1 VTTSESNLPAESAVR
16 EQLERILSSTHF
28 AAAEGARRLLRF
40 LVEEKLSGR
49 GQRLKEYTLAVEVFG
64 RDPSFDSK
72 TNPAVRVEASR
83 LRRRLERY
91 YLTLGREDPVLIE
104 LPRGSYVPG
113 FLPHADV
120 LHLREHLAEA
130 RADREGAVATQS
142 LAMPLA
148 GGPSIAV
155 MPFENLGDETGAR
168 FADGITVEI
177 VTALSRFREFRVLGR
192 STVLRHR
199 GERDAVRLHAELG
212 ARYVLAGSVR
222 LAENRLRV
230 HAELLSG
237 ADGTVLWAEGFER
250 DLLAGSI
257 FEVQDEI
264 ANHVVATIAQ
274 PHGVISRPA
283 AEVARR
289 KAPGS
294 LDAYECLLLFYDYG
308 AHHSPEG
315 HRTVRTALQA
325 ETGKEPGAAA
335 LWAALSMVLNDT
347 WRFGFNVNGSREQAR
362 DEGLQAARK
371 AIQIDPLN
379 PLGYHALFLANFA
392 RGDLKGF
399 REAGNRAIELNP
411 NHTDILADYGL
422 HLTMCD
428 DWTLGRLFLKVALTL
443 NPEPPD
449 WYWFPFFIWHFENG
463 EFDAALDFALRSQ
476 NQEFFWTHGMHAMAY
491 TALDMRE
498 EATAAV
504 TRLLAVYPEFP
515 ARAREELARWL
526 SPERRERT
534 IEVLRRAGLLIP
546 DDPRIEQDPEGG
558 APRARRPR
566 GNVA

>member
-1 VTTSESNLPAESAVR
+1 MTTGESNLPAEPAVR
-16 EQLERILSSTHF
+16 GQLERILASTHF
-28 AAAEGARRLLRF
+28 TAAEGARKLLRF

-120 LHLREHLAEA
+120 LHLREDLAEA
-130 RADREGAVATQS
+130 RAAHGGVAATDS
-142 LAMPLA
+142 LAMP

-155 MPFENLGDETGAR
+155 MPFENLGDGTGAS
-168 FADGITVEI
+168 FADGITIEI

-192 STVLRHR
+192 STVLNHR

-222 LAENRLRV
+222 LAESRLRV

-250 DLLAGSI
+250 DLQAGSI

-274 PHGVISRPA
+274 PHGVIGRPA
-283 AEVARR
+283 AAVAMR

-308 AHHSPEG
+308 ANHSPER
-315 HRTVRTALQA
+315 HLRVRAALEA
-325 ETGKEPGAAA
+325 ETRKEPGVAA
-335 LWAALSMVLNDT
+335 LWAALSMVHNDT
-347 WRFGFNVNGSREQAR
+347 WRFGYNVEGAREQAR
-362 DEGLQAARK
+362 DEALRAARK

-428 DWTLGRLFLKVALTL
+428 DWVMGRLFLKVALSL

-449 WYWFPFFIWHFENG
+449 WYWFPFFIWHFENK
-463 EFDAALDFALRSQ
+463 EYDAALDFALRSQ

-491 TALDMRE
+491 TALGMRE
-498 EATAAV
+498 EAAAAV
-504 TRLLAVYPEFP
+504 ARLLQVYPEFP
-515 ARAREELARWL
+515 AKAREELALWV

-534 IEVLRRAGLLIP
+534 IEVLRQAGLLIP
-546 DDPRIEQDPEGG
+546 EDDRVASPDRGADGRRTRGSGG
-558 APRARRPR
+558 NAA
-566 GNVA
+566 